1 MYKKTTPQQ
10 KLFGVGAQL
19 SPSLRSRIE
28 SSWAHL
34 FKFEVLP
41 ILFKNEDRYAMLYG
55 KTGRPNF
62 SVARLL
68 GLCLLQE
75 LNNLSDQQA
84 LDTFS
89 FDIRWRYALDVSDE
103 EDYFS
108 RRSLVEFRRRLAAK
122 DPEMKLVRNV
132 FDHIRDSAIKELGL
146 SASNQRLDSTDIISN
161 IRIRGR
167 LALFSNT
174 LTLFL
179 KSLDESEFSRIPKA
193 IQQWHSSESEG
204 WFGLGPAEQKVKLGE
219 LAQYLYE
226 LMVIFDKDNE
236 VRNSEPYQLLHRLFC
251 EQCEFINGHPSDEQS
266 SKIQVKKQSEGET
279 LQSPYDPEAS
289 YGHKGAGYSVHITET
304 CNNSEKTEIITD
316 YEVHG
321 AARSDI
327 GKALSVIERLDA
339 AGLKPETLFAD
350 GGYPSV
356 PSALKVIEQD
366 IEFMTPVNRGR
377 LSDEIMGRD
386 LFQFDSEGFATEC
399 PMGYSPID
407 HRILSGNNTTR
418 RSLHAIFDGGIC
430 RSCKM
435 LDQCPVRTPNH
446 RNRGCQARDTVGDFR
461 LEITPE
467 IRLRDQMYCIQQ
479 TNEWKDRYKIR
490 SGIEATNSELKR
502 SHGLGK
508 LRVRRAAKVCFAVA
522 CKVIAC
528 NIKRWAK
535 AHTALERRLQGFI
548 SSVFA
553 RLKTFQTDLME
564 ISLFLRISCAITFWQ
579 FDNLKMG
586 TYFSGI
592 ILLTTSPL
600 SLTSSSGET

>member
-1 MYKKTTPQQ
+1 MLRMVMFKKTTPQQ
-10 KLFGVGAQL
+10 ELFGVGTQL

-55 KTGRPNF
+55 RTGRPNF

-103 EDYFS
+103 EDYLS

-132 FDHIRDSAIKELGL
+132 FDHIRDSAIKTLAL
-146 SASNQRLDSTDIISN
+146 SASNQRLDSTHIISN

-174 LTLFL
+174 LTMFL
-179 KSLDESEFSRIPKA
+179 KNLDESQFSRIPKA

-204 WFGLGPAEQKVKLGE
+204 WFGLGPGEQKVKLEE

-226 LMVIFDKDNE
+226 LIVIFDKDNE
-236 VRNSEPYQLLHRLFC
+236 VRNSEPYQLLNRLLA
-251 EQCEFINGHPSDEQS
+251 EQCEFRDGHLSDEQT

-279 LQSPYDPEAS
+279 LQSPYDPDAS
-289 YGHKGAGYSVHITET
+289 YGYKGAGYSVHITET
-304 CNNSEKTEIITD
+304 CNNVEKTEIITD

-366 IEFMTPVNRGR
+366 IEFIAPVNRSR
-377 LSDEIMGRD
+377 LSDDIMGRD
-386 LFQFDSEGFATEC
+386 LFQFDSEGFATQC
-399 PMGYSPID
+399 PMGHSPIE

-418 RSLHAIFDGGIC
+418 RSLHAIFDGDIC

-467 IRLRDQMYCIQQ
+467 IRLRDQMYSIQQ

-535 AHTALERRLQGFI
+535 AHTALERSLQGFI

-553 RLKTFQTDLME
+553 RLKTFQADLIK
-564 ISLFLRISCAITFWQ
+564 ISLFLRISYALNF
-579 FDNLKMG
+579 
-586 TYFSGI
+586 
-592 ILLTTSPL
+592 
-600 SLTSSSGET
+600 

>member
-1 MYKKTTPQQ
+1 MYKKTSPQQ
-10 KLFGVGAQL
+10 KLFGVGTQL

-34 FKFEVLP
+34 FKLEVLP
-41 ILFKNEDRYAMLYG
+41 ILLKNEGQYALLYG

-89 FDIRWRYALDVSDE
+89 FDIRWRYALEISDD
-103 EDYFS
+103 EDYLS
-108 RRSLVEFRRRLAAK
+108 RRSLVEFRRRLTAK

-132 FDHIRDSAIKELGL
+132 FDHIRDSAIQKLGL
-146 SASNQRLDSTDIISN
+146 SASDQRLDSTHIISN

-179 KSLDESEFSRIPKA
+179 KSLDATQFSRIPKA
-193 IQQWHSSESEG
+193 IEQWHSSESEG
-204 WFGLGPAEQKVKLGE
+204 WFGLGPAEQKVKVEE
-219 LAQYLYE
+219 LAQYVYE
-226 LMVIFDKDNE
+226 LIVLFDKDNE
-236 VRNSEPYQLLHRLFC
+236 VRNSEPYQLLNRLFC
-251 EQCEFINGHPSDEQS
+251 EQCEFTKGSSSSDQS

-279 LQSPYDPEAS
+279 LQSPYDPDAS
-289 YGHKGAGYSVHITET
+289 YGHRGAGYSVHITET
-304 CNNSEKTEIITD
+304 CNNLEKTEIITD

-327 GKALSVIERLDA
+327 GKALSVIERLGA
-339 AGLKPETLFAD
+339 GGLKPETLFAD

-356 PSALKVIEQD
+356 PSALTVIKQD
-366 IEFMTPVNRGR
+366 IEFMAPVNRGR

-386 LFQFDSEGFATEC
+386 LFRFDSEGFATEC
-399 PMGYSPID
+399 PMGHRPIH

-418 RSLHAIFDGGIC
+418 RSLHAIFDGDIC

-435 LDQCPVRTPNH
+435 LDQCPVRAPNH

-467 IRLRDQMYCIQQ
+467 IRLRDEMYSIQQ
-479 TNEWKDRYKIR
+479 TTEWKDRYKIR

-535 AHTALERRLQGFI
+535 AHIALKRRLQDFI
-548 SSVFA
+548 SSVFG
-553 RLKTFQTDLME
+553 RLKPFQADL
-564 ISLFLRISCAITFWQ
+564 IKILPFPWIPCA
-579 FDNLKMG
+579 LG
-586 TYFSGI
+586 A
-592 ILLTTSPL
+592 
-600 SLTSSSGET
+600 